1 MRFQRNSEVEA
12 APMQAETMLFN
23 PKSNQFCLLN
33 TTAAFVW
40 NHLDAPHT
48 AEQLVSG
55 LCQHFSRISAEQATQ
70 DVLSLV
76 DELHKLGMI
85 QSV

>member
-33 TTAAFVW
+33 STAAFVW

-48 AEQLVSG
+48 TEQLVSG
-55 LCQHFSRISAEQATQ
+55 VCQHFSQISVEQATS
-70 DVLSLV
+70 DIVSLV
-76 DELHKLGMI
+76 TELEKLGLI
-85 QSV
+85 DSV